1 MASIISA
8 YTQAANSPAVTST
21 GWGWLGFA
29 LTGLAEVASVIAQI
43 HSLSGYAEGGV
54 IKGAGSTIHDDT
66 LIYAHTGEMV
76 LNQGQ
81 QSRLFNLLNG
91 QYSTNSNNGVSGG
104 SVEFKIRGQELYGVL
119 KNYSKIQSL
128 IGKNTGIK

>member
-1 MASIISA
+1 
-8 YTQAANSPAVTST
+8 
-21 GWGWLGFA
+21 
-29 LTGLAEVASVIAQI
+29 
-43 HSLSGYAEGGV
+43 
-54 IKGAGSTIHDDT
+54 
-66 LIYAHTGEMV
+66 MV

-91 QYSTNSNNGVSGG
+91 QYSSNSNNGVSGG

-119 KNYSKIQSL
+119 KNYSKVQSL